1 MECFGNR
8 SYWGGDGIP
17 VMKLFAFFTAL
28 FWGTII
34 LLMAVAPA
42 DPQSN
47 ISAPAPVTITI
58 VGGNPCENPNATLQP
73 VLTSTTGT
81 TATQIIAASGSTKIY
96 VCSLNVVGVSGT
108 GPTFSLV
115 YGTGTNCATG
125 QTVFLGAWT
134 TTANTVY
141 PFTKMGPTPA
151 SQALCYLDG
160 GTTPIQRVTLSYVQQ

>member
-1 MECFGNR
+1 VKHLLL
-8 SYWGGDGIP
+8 S
-17 VMKLFAFFTAL
+17 
-28 FWGTII
+28 I
-34 LLMAVAPA
+34 LIAASPLRA
-42 DPQSN
+42 QIN
-47 ISAPAPVTITI
+47 TSAPLGVTVSLT
-58 VGGNPCENPNATLQP
+58 GGNPCENPNATLLA
-73 VLTSTTGT
+73 VLISTAGT
-81 TATQIIAASGSTKIY
+81 AATQIIAASGSTKIY

-134 TTANTVY
+134 TTANTIY

>member
-1 MECFGNR
+1 MPICG
-8 SYWGGDGIP
+8 
-17 VMKLFAFFTAL
+17 VMFLLMWAWVCNDFFTRVSAAQVNTSSPL
-28 FWGTII
+28 GVTV
-34 LLMAVAPA
+34 AV
-42 DPQSN
+42 
-47 ISAPAPVTITI
+47 T
-58 VGGNPCENPNATLQP
+58 GGNPCENPNATLQP

-96 VCSLNVVGVSGT
+96 VCSLNIVGVSGT
-108 GPTFSLV
+108 TPTFSLV

>member
-1 MECFGNR
+1 
-8 SYWGGDGIP
+8 
-17 VMKLFAFFTAL
+17 MKHFLL
-28 FWGTII
+28 SI
-34 LLMAVAPA
+34 LLFGFAAVLVA
-42 DPQSN
+42 QVHT
-47 ISAPAPVTITI
+47 SAPAPVTITI
-58 VGGNPCENPNATLQP
+58 VGGNPCENPNATLQA
-73 VLTSTTGT
+73 VLISTAGT
-81 TATQIIAASGSTKIY
+81 AATQIIAISGSTKIY

-134 TTANTVY
+134 TALNTVY